1 MSHLEFDRI
10 FDLMGGSGT
19 AEEASHL
26 ADCDVCRRQLDLWR
40 TRVDDLRE
48 IESNAVDM
56 AEIHNLRVL
65 FREFGPSPADHSW
78 VARLI
83 RSSQPVAAEAVR
95 GGLAATFEAYDAGP
109 YQIVLQVSPSEA
121 EGRFDLQGQVAGD
134 GSRVPVSTQVVLTSE
149 RGYADRATVDAFGE
163 FRIAGVPEGPCRLV
177 WYGGGERI
185 DLDGLQIGE
194 CDDDDGS

>member
-26 ADCDVCRRQLDLWR
+26 ADCDVCRRQLELWR

-65 FREFGPSPADHSW
+65 FREFGPSPADRSW